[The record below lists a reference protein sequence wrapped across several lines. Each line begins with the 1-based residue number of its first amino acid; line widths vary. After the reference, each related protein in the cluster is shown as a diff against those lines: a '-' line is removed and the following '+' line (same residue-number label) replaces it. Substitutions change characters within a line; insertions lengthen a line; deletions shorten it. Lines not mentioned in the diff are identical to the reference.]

1 MLTDHDMQIKLAEA
15 FHQQADPV
23 AGDGIDAAGIF
34 RRGAL
39 RRRRRV
45 AAGAASVIV
54 AAALMAGV
62 WVVRPGAPATPG
74 PGSQPPGPLL
84 DAAIVQPQ
92 HAAAAAAGMPPYYV
106 IADHGRP
113 VAEVRSSQ
121 TGKILTAVTLPA
133 GIDPKMSQIAAAGD
147 DRTFVLALFS
157 FPTTRFYRLHVATG
171 GHSARLTSLPVPPLP
186 AGEYADAIAVSPDG
200 RKLAVAI
207 QFSGAQ
213 HGAVEIATLATGTDR
228 TWTTARTGVP
238 AQLSWAD
245 RGQQLGFFWQ
255 DDAPSATSAGGLWVL
270 DTSAAGSNLM
280 SGRRILPDAVG
291 GDTVQSALLNPDGTT
306 LTASVTYD
314 GTGHVGRGTVVGGIV
329 ELSARTG
336 DPVRTLLAERAAHS
350 ADPGHPGWYITA
362 CELPA
367 IDATGSHLLV
377 SCGSFGRLDRARF
390 TTLPGSA
397 PQTAAAAAW

>member
-1 MLTDHDMQIKLAEA
+1 MLTDHDLQIKLAEA
-15 FHQQADPV
+15 FHQHADLV

-39 RRRRRV
+39 RRRRV
-45 AAGAASVIV
+45 AAGVASVMAV
-54 AAALMAGV
+54 AVLLAGV
-62 WVVRPGAPATPG
+62 WAAHPGAPAAKRG

-84 DAAIVQPQ
+84 DAVVVHPQ
-92 HAAAAAAGMPPYYV
+92 RAPAAEAGMPPYYV

-113 VAEVRSSQ
+113 VAEVRGSK

-133 GIDPKMSQIAAAGD
+133 RIDPKTSQIAAAGNG
-147 DRTFVLALFS
+147 RTFVLALSS
-157 FPTTRFYRLHVATG
+157 FPLTRFYRLHVAAG

-213 HGAVEIATLATGTDR
+213 HGAVEVATLTTGAVR
-228 TWTTARTGVP
+228 TWTAARTGVP
-238 AQLSWAD
+238 TQLSWAD
-245 RGQQLGFFWQ
+245 RGQELGFFWQ
-255 DDAPSATSAGGLWVL
+255 DEAPLPTSAEGLWVL
-270 DTSAAGSNLM
+270 DTSIAGSNLM
-280 SGRRILPDAVG
+280 SGRRILPAVVG

-306 LTASVTYD
+306 VIASVTYD

-329 ELSARTG
+329 ELSARTRR
-336 DPVRTLLAERAAHS
+336 PLRTLLAERAAHS
-350 ADPGHPGWYITA
+350 ADPGAPGWYITA

-367 IDATGSHLLV
+367 IDSTGSHLLV
-377 SCGSFGRLDRARF
+377 SCDSFGRLDRARF

-397 PQTAAAAAW
+397 PQTAVAAAW